1 MASNLPRD
9 SRLATWLSACKS
21 RSSFELSTTP
31 TPYSTSSFSKSSD
44 FLPPFL
50 GLLQCRNDIDVAVA
64 QLERTQ
70 SIIDVQSQLAS
81 MRLRFQKLVQNTSVE
96 FWKNSARM
104 GIAAMP
110 FEEIRFDQK
119 GKLNHLPRGEALTEM
134 TSRVSKA
141 DEGDVD
147 EDEDKSSESEEEDN
161 EEKDPKEAWTRSVA
175 ARHRYW
181 DRADPIPGRL
191 IANVKGSGSMI
202 LRQQVQAGA
211 APPALRD
218 QIIAELETIATA
230 AKAELERE
238 VLGES
243 GATEAYRVAM
253 IAVLQDELR
262 S

>member
-50 GLLQCRNDIDVAVA
+50 GLLQCQNDIDVAIA

-119 GKLNHLPRGEALTEM
+119 GYLPSPNE
-134 TSRVSKA
+134 VSKA

-147 EDEDKSSESEEEDN
+147 EDEDVSSESEEEDN
-161 EEKDPKEAWTRSVA
+161 EEMDPKEAWTRFQRTRHMHILHYAVS
-175 ARHRYW
+175 RHRV
-181 DRADPIPGRL
+181 GRL

-211 APPALRD
+211 APPALRG

-243 GATEAYRVAM
+243 GATDAYRVAM

-262 S
+262 N

>member
-119 GKLNHLPRGEALTEM
+119 GKLNHLPRYLPSPNE
-134 TSRVSKA
+134 VSKA

-161 EEKDPKEAWTRSVA
+161 EEKDPKEAWTRFQRTRHMHILHYAVS
-175 ARHRYW
+175 RHRV
-181 DRADPIPGRL
+181 GRL

-243 GATEAYRVAM
+243 GATEAYRIAM